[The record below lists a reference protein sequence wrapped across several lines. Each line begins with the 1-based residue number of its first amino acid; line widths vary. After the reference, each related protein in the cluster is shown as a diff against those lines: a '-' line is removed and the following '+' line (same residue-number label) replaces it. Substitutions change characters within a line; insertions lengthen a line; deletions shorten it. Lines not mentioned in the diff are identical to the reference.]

1 MEKTLQA
8 LLSSMEIQERGLDK
22 QLKNENLSEILS
34 SEQSERI
41 AYLKMTECVL

>member
-1 MEKTLQA
+1 MKKTLQA
-8 LLSSMEIQERGLDK
+8 LLSSMEIQEEELDE

-41 AYLKMTECVL
+41 FCKFR